1 MKSAVK
7 RSNSEVPA
15 NLQRSMQPSL
25 LFGLLLGLLLFCVVP
40 QSILAA
46 EVDLSCMSHNV
57 VGKIQVAERYKEYDV
72 GVRNS
77 CPGPVYWAMCIE
89 RVDPLTHAIV
99 EVHNPSGYLDA
110 EQKSRV
116 NLQMKKGPERMV
128 FRKRFQEFYVS
139 VGYAIDAAARASCVA
154 ASCEAEHGDL
164 RKRLDANVRA
174 WEAAEKTLAQQLASA
189 CPQSGWGKTEEV
201 EPCEA
206 GIREAA
212 QENLARFAQSDAELR
227 RQLQEEGLQ
236 RCRVHGG
243 DLVP

>member
-15 NLQRSMQPSL
+15 KLRRSMQPS
-25 LFGLLLGLLLFCVVP
+25 LLLGLLLFCAVP
-40 QSILAA
+40 QSIRAA

-57 VGKIQVAERYKEYDV
+57 IGKIQVAERYKEYDV
-72 GVRNS
+72 GVQNS

-116 NLQMKKGPERMV
+116 NLQMKKGPERMA

-139 VGYAIDAAARASCVA
+139 VGYAVDAAAKASCVA
-154 ASCEAEHGDL
+154 AGCEAGHGDL
-164 RKRLDANVRA
+164 RSRLDANVKA

-189 CPQSGWGKTEEV
+189 CPQSGWGKTEQV
-201 EPCEA
+201 ETCEA

-212 QENLARFAQSDAELR
+212 QENLARFAQNDAELR
-227 RQLQEEGLQ
+227 KQLQEGEPE
-236 RCRVHGG
+236 RCRVRGG